1 MKAPGSEQSNAEAI
15 LDNRKA
21 PRSYLFAAVAILI
34 AFLIR
39 LSLDTI
45 LKDRFPNATIVLA
58 TVLVAWYGGF
68 LPSVMTAALGFLLC
82 NWFFVLPRHSFQLS
96 PVDTTNHVYG
106 NLSYLFVTGS
116 IIWFGWSMH
125 LARRRADAN
134 AHQAISH
141 LKHLKEEVVER
152 KRIEEEVRRL
162 NEELEERVTQR
173 TADLV
178 SANQDLESFTYSVSH
193 DLRAPLR
200 HIHGY
205 TQLLEEE
212 FAAQLPAGAQAYA
225 QKIRRSSQNMVQLV
239 DDLLNLSR
247 VGKKVIS
254 REAVALNKLVDE
266 AVVEIKPEAGDRR
279 IEWEIQELPPAEC
292 DPRFIKQVF
301 LNLLSNSVKYTR
313 PQEHARI
320 EIGQL
325 KVDGETAI
333 YVRDNGVGFDMKYVG
348 KLFIA
353 FQRLHRAEQFE
364 GTGVGLATV
373 ERIIRKHGGRI
384 WAESVINKGATFFFT
399 LEPPGRKAPATVNGE
414 AVAQPASSKIAQ
426 NTA

>member
-1 MKAPGSEQSNAEAI
+1 MKAPGSEQLNAEAI
-15 LDNRKA
+15 PDDRKA
-21 PRSYLFAAVAILI
+21 SRGYLFAAAAILI

-39 LSLDTI
+39 LSLDSF
-45 LKDRFPNATIVLA
+45 LKDKFPNATIVLA

-68 LPSVMTAALGFLLC
+68 YPSVLTAALGFLLC
-82 NWFFVLPRHSFQLS
+82 NWFFISPRHSFQLS
-96 PVDTTNHVYG
+96 PVDSSNHVYG
-106 NLSYLFVTGS
+106 NLAYLFVTGS

-134 AHQAISH
+134 ARQAIGH

-162 NEELEERVTQR
+162 NEELEARVAQR

-178 SANQDLESFTYSVSH
+178 VVNQDLESFTYSVSH

-212 FAAQLPAGAQAYA
+212 FAAKLPDGARDYA
-225 QKIRRSSQNMVQLV
+225 EKIRRSSQNMVQLV
-239 DDLLNLSR
+239 DDLLNLSQ
-247 VGKKVIS
+247 VGKKVIN
-254 REAVALNKLVDE
+254 REPVALNRLVDE

-301 LNLLSNSVKYTR
+301 LNLLSNAVKYTR
-313 PQEHARI
+313 PQEHACI
-320 EIGQL
+320 EIGHL
-325 KVDGETAI
+325 NVDGESAI
-333 YVRDNGVGFDMKYVG
+333 YVRDNGVGFDMKYSG
-348 KLFIA
+348 KLFGA
-353 FQRLHRAEQFE
+353 FQRLHRAEEFE

-373 ERIIRKHGGRI
+373 ARIIRKHGGRI
-384 WAESVINKGATFFFT
+384 WAEAEVNKGATFFFT
-399 LEPPGRKAPATVNGE
+399 LEPPGRKVPAAVNGKV
-414 AVAQPASSKIAQ
+414 AAQPASSSKIA
-426 NTA
+426 

>member
-1 MKAPGSEQSNAEAI
+1 MKAPGSEPLNAQALPEKRNASRNYVFAAFAI
-15 LDNRKA
+15 L
-21 PRSYLFAAVAILI
+21 V

-39 LSLDTI
+39 LSLDP
-45 LKDRFPNATIVLA
+45 LFKDRFPNATIVLA

-68 LPSVMTAALGFLLC
+68 YPSVLTAVAGFLLC
-82 NWFFVLPRHSFQLS
+82 NWFFVSPRHSFQLS
-96 PVDTTNHVYG
+96 GIDTNNHIYG
-106 NLSYLFVTGS
+106 NVAYSFVTGS

-125 LARRRADAN
+125 LARQRADAN
-134 AHQAISH
+134 ANQAISH

-152 KRIEEEVRRL
+152 KRAEEEVRRL
-162 NEELEERVTQR
+162 NEELEERVAQR

-178 SANQDLESFTYSVSH
+178 AANQDLESFTYSVSH

-212 FAAQLPAGAQAYA
+212 FGAALPEGARNFAK
-225 QKIRRSSQNMVQLV
+225 KIKQSSQNLGQLV

-254 REAVALNKLVDE
+254 RRPVDLNKLVDE
-266 AVVEIKPEAGDRR
+266 AMIEVKPEAGDRHV
-279 IEWEIQELPPAEC
+279 EWDIHELSPAEC

-301 LNLLSNSVKYTR
+301 LNLFANAVKYTR
-313 PQEHARI
+313 SQEHARI
-320 EIGQL
+320 EAGQM

-333 YVRDNGVGFDMKYVG
+333 FVRDNGVGFDMKYSS
-348 KLFIA
+348 KLFGA
-353 FQRLHRAEQFE
+353 FQRLHRSEDFE

-373 ERIIRKHGGRI
+373 ARIIRKHGGRI
-384 WAESVINKGATFFFT
+384 WAEAGVNRGATFFFT
-399 LEPPGRKAPATVNGE
+399 LEPPGRKAPGAVNGE
-414 AVAQPASSKIAQ
+414 AAAQPTVSKIG
-426 NTA
+426 

>member
-1 MKAPGSEQSNAEAI
+1 MKAPGSEQLNAETIPDDREAS
-15 LDNRKA
+15 RG
-21 PRSYLFAAVAILI
+21 YLFAAATIVI

-39 LSLDTI
+39 LSLDSF
-45 LKDRFPNATIVLA
+45 LNDKFPNATIVLA

-68 LPSVMTAALGFLLC
+68 VPSVLTAALGFLLC

-96 PVDTTNHVYG
+96 PVDTNNHVYG
-106 NLSYLFVTGS
+106 NLAYMFVTGS

-125 LARRRADAN
+125 LARRRADAS
-134 AHQAISH
+134 AHQAIGH

-152 KRIEEEVRRL
+152 KRIEEQVRRL
-162 NEELEERVTQR
+162 NEELEERVVQR

-178 SANQDLESFTYSVSH
+178 AVNQDLESFTYSVSH

-212 FAAQLPAGAQAYA
+212 FGPQLPDAARDYA
-225 QKIRRSSQNMVQLV
+225 ARIRRSSQNLGQLV

-247 VGKKVIS
+247 VGKKPVS
-254 REAVALNKLVDE
+254 RQPVALKKLVDE
-266 AVVEIKPEAGDRR
+266 AVVEIKPEAGNRQ
-279 IEWEIQELPPAEC
+279 IGWEIGELPPAEC

-301 LNLLSNSVKYTR
+301 LNLLSNAVKYTR

-333 YVRDNGVGFDMKYVG
+333 YVRDNGVGFDMRYSD
-348 KLFIA
+348 KLFGA
-353 FQRLHRAEQFE
+353 FQRLHRAEEFE
-364 GTGVGLATV
+364 GTGEGLATV
-373 ERIIRKHGGRI
+373 ARIIRKHGGRV
-384 WAESVINKGATFFFT
+384 WAEAEVNKGATFFFT
-399 LEPPGRKAPATVNGE
+399 LEPPNRKPAPGSNGD
-414 AVAQPASSKIAQ
+414 ADAPPACQIAK

>member
-1 MKAPGSEQSNAEAI
+1 MKAPGFEQLNTEAI
-15 LDNRKA
+15 LDEGKA
-21 PRSYLFAAVAILI
+21 PRSYLFAAAAILI
-34 AFLIR
+34 AFCIR
-39 LSLDTI
+39 LSLDP
-45 LKDRFPNATIVLA
+45 LFKDRFPNATIVLA

-68 LPSVMTAALGFLLC
+68 YPSILTAVFGFLLC
-82 NWFFVLPRHSFQLS
+82 NWFFVSPRHSFQLS
-96 PVDTTNHVYG
+96 PVDTNNHVYG
-106 NLSYLFVTGS
+106 NLAYLFVTGS

-134 AHQAISH
+134 ANQAISH

-152 KRIEEEVRRL
+152 KRVEEEVRRL
-162 NEELEERVTQR
+162 NEELEERVAER

-178 SANQDLESFTYSVSH
+178 AVNQDLESFTYSVSH

-212 FAAQLPAGAQAYA
+212 FGPQLPKGAREFAE
-225 QKIRRSSQNMVQLV
+225 KIRRSSRNMGQLV

-254 REAVALNKLVDE
+254 RQPVELNKLVDE
-266 AVVEIKPEAGDRR
+266 AVIEIKPEAEDRE
-279 IEWEIQELPPAEC
+279 IAWEIQELPPAEC

-301 LNLLSNSVKYTR
+301 LNLLANAVKYTR
-313 PQEHARI
+313 PREHARI
-320 EIGQL
+320 EVGQM

-333 YVRDNGVGFDMKYVG
+333 YVRDNGVGFDMKYSG
-348 KLFIA
+348 KLFMA
-353 FQRLHRAEQFE
+353 FQRLHRAEEFE

-373 ERIIRKHGGRI
+373 ARIIRKHGGRI
-384 WAESVINKGATFFFT
+384 WAEAAVNQGATFFFT
-399 LEPPGRKAPATVNGE
+399 LEPPGRKALAVVNGV
-414 AVAQPASSKIAQ
+414 AVAQPEASKIA
-426 NTA
+426 

>member
-1 MKAPGSEQSNAEAI
+1 MKAPGSESSNAEAV
-15 LDNRKA
+15 LDHRKA
-21 PRSYLFAAVAILI
+21 SRSYLFAAGSILV

-39 LSLDTI
+39 LLLDPFF
-45 LKDRFPNATIVLA
+45 KDRFPNATIVLA

-68 LPSVMTAALGFLLC
+68 LPSVLTAIVGFLLC
-82 NWFFVLPRHSFQLS
+82 NWFFVSPRHSFQLS
-96 PVDTTNHVYG
+96 PVDTNNHIYG

-141 LKHLKEEVVER
+141 LKNLKDEVVER
-152 KRIEEEVRRL
+152 KRAEEEVRRL
-162 NEELEERVTQR
+162 NEELEERVAER

-212 FAAQLPAGAQAYA
+212 FGGQMPEGARDFAK
-225 QKIRRSSQNMVQLV
+225 KIRHSSQNLGQLV

-254 REAVALNKLVDE
+254 RQPVALNRLVDE
-266 AVVEIKPEAGDRR
+266 AVIEIKPETDERR
-279 IEWEIQELPPAEC
+279 IEWEIQELPPTEC
-292 DPRFIKQVF
+292 DPRLIKQVF
-301 LNLLSNSVKYTR
+301 LNLLANAVKYTR
-313 PQEHARI
+313 PQGHARI
-320 EIGQL
+320 EVGQM

-333 YVRDNGVGFDMKYVG
+333 YVRDNGVGFDMKYAS
-348 KLFIA
+348 KLFGA
-353 FQRLHRAEQFE
+353 FQRLHRAEEFE

-373 ERIIRKHGGRI
+373 ARIIRKHGG
-384 WAESVINKGATFFFT
+384 EF
-399 LEPPGRKAPATVNGE
+399 GRKRR
-414 AVAQPASSKIAQ
+414 
-426 NTA
+426 